1 MKKLLCAAIITV
13 ILFILNISI
22 ATTPVHAWGPRFHA
36 EVAVNC
42 LGLNY
47 SYIRSYNARMGSL
60 TPDFFWQLLNRGL
73 ITEDT
78 ADKLHGLTEQ
88 ECVDDDTVYLYGI
101 AADALQT
108 EPWFRRG
115 RLYYFVQGIG
125 THVYADIV
133 AHSPSNGYIELWMS
147 KFREKV
153 LEYVPDEPLHLALE
167 FSLDAILAE
176 HGFLLNDLLFCYRQ
190 ATFLE
195 KVVKMENGDDPGF
208 DVSEEFRKYLALMRA
223 LEKLAGLYFLY
234 LTGEIDG
241 GDLLR
246 SEESALVDPNV
257 LTILLRYPDEIYGTL
272 IDENL
277 HWETALY
284 DAISFCQTPTCWDGP

>member
-1 MKKLLCAAIITV
+1 
-13 ILFILNISI
+13 
-22 ATTPVHAWGPRFHA
+22 
-36 EVAVNC
+36 
-42 LGLNY
+42 
-47 SYIRSYNARMGSL
+47 MGSL

-78 ADKLHGLTEQ
+78 ANRLHGATEQ
-88 ECVDDDTVYLYGI
+88 LCVDENTVYFYEI

-133 AHSPSNGYIELWMS
+133 AHSPSNGYIDLWMS

-153 LEYVPDEPLHLALE
+153 PEYVPDEPLHLALE
-167 FSLDAILAE
+167 FSLDAILAKQ
-176 HGFLLNDLLFCYRQ
+176 GLLLNDLLFCYRQ

-195 KVVKMENGDDPGF
+195 KVVKMEIGDDPGF
-208 DVSEEFRKYLALMRA
+208 DVSEEFRRYLTLMRA
-223 LEKLAGLYFLY
+223 LEKLARLYFLY

-241 GDLLR
+241 GALLQ

-257 LTILLRYPDEIYGTL
+257 LTILLRYPNEIYQTL
-272 IDENL
+272 TDDDL
-277 HWETALY
+277 HWETALD
-284 DAISFCQTPTCWDGP
+284 DAISFCQTPMCWDGP